1 MYKVALVQL
10 LNDLAVLLAAVLL
23 FAGAFRLLRRHSG
36 SILEAIRRLESAGA
50 QQLALLGRIRLDAG
64 SPAQRSDSAN
74 ERAHQPSGLGLT
86 YAEEMRLHAE
96 ARQQQ
101 EKAILRQI
109 YEQNVRLRAEIAA
122 LEG

>member
-1 MYKVALVQL
+1 M
-10 LNDLAVLLAAVLL
+10 
-23 FAGAFRLLRRHSG
+23 
-36 SILEAIRRLESAGA
+36 
-50 QQLALLGRIRLDAG
+50 
-64 SPAQRSDSAN
+64 
-74 ERAHQPSGLGLT
+74 T
-86 YAEEMRLHAE
+86 YAEETRLHAE